1 MRHHFLFAMAGVL
14 LAGCGSSPKEQFYA
28 LSLPAQPASV
38 SASYFAAVLPVQIPE
53 ALDRPQ
59 LVVYQGGNQVKVLEQ
74 ARWAGSLKDEI
85 RLALVSALESR
96 GISNVYGAPVPE
108 GRPTYR
114 ITLSVNALTVSTQQP
129 TQWQATWALRT
140 VDGKKNAICTA
151 AASGL
156 GADVGVAEAYR
167 AAVAAL
173 SLHVADSLQQ
183 LAAGRRPAGCV
194 VG

>member
-1 MRHHFLFAMAGVL
+1 MAGVL
-14 LAGCGSSPKEQFYA
+14 LAGCGSSPKEQFYS
-28 LSLPAQPASV
+28 LSLPAQPARV
-38 SASYFAAVLPVQIPE
+38 PASYFAAVLPVQLPE

-59 LVVYQGGNQVKVLEQ
+59 LVVYQGGNQVQVLEQ

-129 TQWQATWALRT
+129 TQWQATWALRS
-140 VDGKKNAICTA
+140 VDGKKSAICTA
-151 AASGL
+151 AASGA

-173 SLHVADSLQQ
+173 SLRVADSLQQ
-183 LAAGRRPAGCV
+183 LAAGRRAAGCV